1 MTPASRASSAPRKTA
16 KKPTSPAEEAQV
28 SDIGTAYLETLMGYN
43 ASRASHTLV
52 SYFMRGVRAFDLRTV
67 DFSVLSVMAHQPG
80 VTSRQ
85 LCQLLNVLPPNMVV
99 LLRDLDKRGL
109 IERTPHPT
117 DGRAVGLSLSPQGK
131 ALMKKAEKAAT
142 DADTQGTAHLS
153 PAERKTLVR
162 LLQKIYLKTE

>member
-1 MTPASRASSAPRKTA
+1 MTLVSRAKSTPRKSSASPQ
-16 KKPTSPAEEAQV
+16 PTEHSMV
-28 SDIGTAYLETLMGYN
+28 SDTGTAYLETLLGYN
-43 ASRASHTLV
+43 ASRASHTMV
-52 SYFMRGVRAFDLRTV
+52 AHFMRGVRQFDLRTV

-117 DGRAVGLSLSPQGK
+117 DGRAMGLSLSASGK
-131 ALMKKAEKAAT
+131 ALMKKAEKAASEA
-142 DADTQGTAHLS
+142 DAQGASHLS
-153 PAERKTLVR
+153 PSERKTLIR
-162 LLQKIYLKTE
+162 LLQKIYIQAE

>member
-1 MTPASRASSAPRKTA
+1 MTATRLSTTPRKTS
-16 KKPTSPAEEAQV
+16 KKTTTAAVEAV
-28 SDIGTAYLETLMGYN
+28 VFGSGTAYLETLMGYN
-43 ASRASHTLV
+43 ASRASHTMV
-52 SYFMRGVRAFDLRTV
+52 SHFMRGVRGFDLRTV

-117 DGRAVGLSLSPQGK
+117 DGRAMGLSLSPSGK
-131 ALMKKAEKAAT
+131 ALMKKAEKAAS
-142 DADTQGTAHLS
+142 DADAQGTAHLTA
-153 PAERKTLVR
+153 AERKTLVR
-162 LLQKIYLKTE
+162 LLQKIYIRD

>member
-1 MTPASRASSAPRKTA
+1 MTPSPRSTPRKTA
-16 KKPTSPAEEAQV
+16 KKTTTADEAVV
-28 SDIGTAYLETLMGYN
+28 SGSGTAYLETLMGYN
-43 ASRASHTLV
+43 ASRAAHTMVSH
-52 SYFMRGVRAFDLRTV
+52 FMRGVRQFDLRTV

-117 DGRAVGLSLSPQGK
+117 DGRAMGLSLSASGK
-131 ALMKKAEKAAT
+131 ALMKKAEKAAS
-142 DADTQGTAHLS
+142 DADEQGTAHLS
-153 PAERKTLVR
+153 ATERKTLVR
-162 LLQKIYLKTE
+162 LLQKIYIKSA

>member
-1 MTPASRASSAPRKTA
+1 MTPASRASSTPRKTT
-16 KKPTSPAEEAQV
+16 KKTTTAAEAVV
-28 SDIGTAYLETLMGYN
+28 SDSGTAYLETLMGYN
-43 ASRASHTLV
+43 ASRASHTMV
-52 SYFMRGVRAFDLRTV
+52 SHFMRGVRGFDLRTV

-117 DGRAVGLSLSPQGK
+117 DGRAMGLSLSTSGK
-131 ALMKKAEKAAT
+131 ALIKKAEKAAS
-142 DADTQGTAHLS
+142 DADAQGTAHLS
-153 PAERKTLVR
+153 AAERKTLVR
-162 LLQKIYLKTE
+162 LLQKIYIRD

>member
-1 MTPASRASSAPRKTA
+1 MTPASRAISTPRKTPKNTTTA
-16 KKPTSPAEEAQV
+16 AEAAV
-28 SDIGTAYLETLMGYN
+28 SDGGTAYLETLMGYN
-43 ASRASHTLV
+43 ASRASHTMV
-52 SYFMRGVRAFDLRTV
+52 SHFMRGVRGFDLRTV

-117 DGRAVGLSLSPQGK
+117 DGRAMGLSLSPSGK
-131 ALMKKAEKAAT
+131 ALMKKAEKAAS
-142 DADTQGTAHLS
+142 DADAQGTAHLTA
-153 PAERKTLVR
+153 AERKTLVR
-162 LLQKIYLKTE
+162 LLQKIYIRD

>member
-1 MTPASRASSAPRKTA
+1 MTLVSRAKSTPRKSS
-16 KKPTSPAEEAQV
+16 TSPEPAEHSVV
-28 SDIGTAYLETLMGYN
+28 SDTGTEYLETLLGYN
-43 ASRASHTLV
+43 ASRASHTMV
-52 SYFMRGVRAFDLRTV
+52 AHFMRGVRQFDLRTV

-117 DGRAVGLSLSPQGK
+117 DGRAMGLSLSASGK
-131 ALMKKAEKAAT
+131 ALMKKAEKAAS
-142 DADTQGTAHLS
+142 DADAQGTAHLS

-162 LLQKIYLKTE
+162 LLQKIYLNAK

>member
-1 MTPASRASSAPRKTA
+1 MTPASRASSTPRKPVKKTA
-16 KKPTSPAEEAQV
+16 TTAEAV
-28 SDIGTAYLETLMGYN
+28 VADGGGTAYLETLTGYN
-43 ASRASHTLV
+43 ASRAAHTMVSH
-52 SYFMRGVRAFDLRTV
+52 FMRGVRQFDLRTV

-117 DGRAVGLSLSPQGK
+117 DGRAMGLSLSPSGK
-131 ALMKKAEKAAT
+131 LLMKKAEKAASEA
-142 DADTQGTAHLS
+142 DAQGTAHLS
-153 PAERKTLVR
+153 AAERKTLVR
-162 LLQKIYLKTE
+162 LLQKIYMRD